1 MLHGN
6 KKKQLSR
13 GKNQRNALVKTLAVS
28 LIKYGKITTSEIK
41 AKVLK
46 SFIEKLITK
55 GKDGSLNSR
64 RVIASKIGPV
74 SAGKI
79 IKELSPKYKDRK
91 GGYTRVIKVKTRLSD
106 GMSQAQIEFV

>member
-13 GKNQRNALVKTLAVS
+13 GKNQRNALIKTLAVS

-46 SFIEKLITK
+46 PFVEKLITK

-64 RVIASKIGPV
+64 RVIASKIGSV

-79 IKELSPKYKDRK
+79 IKDLSLKYKDRK
-91 GGYTRVIKVKTRLSD
+91 GGYTRVIKIKTRLSD
-106 GMSQAQIEFV
+106 GMRMAQIEFV

>member
-13 GKNQRNALVKTLAVS
+13 GRNQRNALVKTLAVS
-28 LIKYGKITTSEIK
+28 LVKYGKITTSEIK

-46 SFIEKLITK
+46 PFVEKLITK

-64 RVIASKIGPV
+64 RIIASKVGPLT
-74 SAGKI
+74 AGKI
-79 IKELSPKYKDRK
+79 VKELSVKYKDRN
-91 GGYTRVIKVKTRLSD
+91 GGYIRVIKIKTRLSD
-106 GMSQAQIEFV
+106 GMKMAQIEFV

>member
-13 GKNQRNALVKTLAVS
+13 GRNQRNALIKTLAVS

-46 SFIEKLITK
+46 PFVEKLITK

-64 RVIASKIGPV
+64 RIIASRIGQV
-74 SAGKI
+74 SANKI
-79 IKELSPKYKDRK
+79 VKELSPKYKDRN
-91 GGYTRVIKVKTRLSD
+91 GGYTRVVKLKRRLSD
-106 GMSQAQIEFV
+106 GMSVAQIEFV

>member
-13 GKNQRNALVKTLAVS
+13 GKNQRNALIRTLAVS
-28 LIKYGKITTSEIK
+28 LIRDSKITTTEIK

-46 SFIEKLITK
+46 SYIEKIITK
-55 GKDGSLNSR
+55 GKEGTLNAQR
-64 RVIASKIGPV
+64 LIASKVGALPAKKV
-74 SAGKI
+74 V
-79 IKELSPKYKDRK
+79 KEISPKYKTRN

-106 GMSQAQIEFV
+106 GAKMAQIEFV